1 MGEVPAEPD
10 LESQAA
16 ATDVQ
21 MKKDTKKAEI

>member
-16 ATDVQ
+16 AADIQ
-21 MKKDTKKAEI
+21 MKKDSKKAEI